1 MRVQHFQLLPLL
13 AFQKLSNHTSKPF
26 QPCRRICPTMLAL
39 VIGGTFDS
47 ATGGTFKV
55 PQSSKDTHLSAECI
69 SSGIQPTIAHYNP
82 LNIKQL
88 SNIAVGRVQSEMH
101 SVDSYVENP
110 PRITVSKGQPRT

>member
-39 VIGGTFDS
+39 VI
-47 ATGGTFKV
+47 GGTFKV

-88 SNIAVGRVQSEMH
+88 SNIAVGRVH
-101 SVDSYVENP
+101 F
-110 PRITVSKGQPRT
+110 

>member
-47 ATGGTFKV
+47 ATGSTFKV

-69 SSGIQPTIAHYNP
+69 FRHTQPTRAFYN
-82 LNIKQL
+82 LLKAKQL
-88 SNIAVGRVQSEMH
+88 SKRAVGRVQSEMH
-101 SVDSYVENP
+101 SADSYVENP

>member
-47 ATGGTFKV
+47 AMGGVHLKCRNQV
-55 PQSSKDTHLSAECI
+55 KIPICRQSAYLQVFSR
-69 SSGIQPTIAHYNP
+69 Q
-82 LNIKQL
+82 
-88 SNIAVGRVQSEMH
+88 
-101 SVDSYVENP
+101 
-110 PRITVSKGQPRT
+110 